1 MNDMSVFTNRG
12 PLTGARGALPNS
24 PGAAG
29 WKHAVLNHSCKVGWL
44 NFGLHVMSGRFK
56 LFPFH
61 WKLTPEALALS
72 TTNSGKP
79 EVALSMTS
87 TSHPPSTAFTG
98 ALQSEPNC
106 LPFPNG
112 RLYVT

>member
-1 MNDMSVFTNRG
+1 MNDMSVLTNRG
-12 PLTGARGALPNS
+12 PLMGARGELPNS

-29 WKHAVLNHSCKVGWL
+29 WKHAVLNHSCRVGWL
-44 NFGLHVMSGRFK
+44 NFGLQIMSGRLR

-61 WKLTPEALALS
+61 WKLTPEPFALS

-79 EVALSMTS
+79 DVAFSMTS
-87 TSHPPSTAFTG
+87 TSQPPRTALTG

-106 LPFPNG
+106 FPLPNG
-112 RLYVT
+112 RL